1 MPFFHANEYK
11 VILYIILSNI
21 KNKIEVVPLLSPSV
35 PRSQPLRRSPS
46 LPDPPLIDWEM
57 YVILKNLYFHAE
69 FMLFFSIFHLQKLA
83 HYCGYLRN
91 NKLKLKYNI
100 ELQERPQPGGYS
112 EVWAPK
118 AHENPPAPEEEV
130 KIALTFILIM
140 LKEPLHGFFYING
153 KLLMSRI

>member
-1 MPFFHANEYK
+1 MR
-11 VILYIILSNI
+11 LR
-21 KNKIEVVPLLSPSV
+21 LSPSC
-35 PRSQPLRRSPS
+35 PHLYLGPNPFEGALRSQI
-46 LPDPPLIDWEM
+46 PPLIDWEM

-112 EVWAPK
+112 EVWTPK

>member
-1 MPFFHANEYK
+1 
-11 VILYIILSNI
+11 
-21 KNKIEVVPLLSPSV
+21 
-35 PRSQPLRRSPS
+35 
-46 LPDPPLIDWEM
+46 M
-57 YVILKNLYFHAE
+57 YVILKNVYFHAE

-118 AHENPPAPEEEV
+118 AHENPPAPEEEL

>member
-1 MPFFHANEYK
+1 
-11 VILYIILSNI
+11 
-21 KNKIEVVPLLSPSV
+21 
-35 PRSQPLRRSPS
+35 
-46 LPDPPLIDWEM
+46 M

-118 AHENPPAPEEEV
+118 AHENPPGPPLLALEV
-130 KIALTFILIM
+130 YVIFKNLYFHAEFMLSVYFIF
-140 LKEPLHGFFYING
+140 K
-153 KLLMSRI
+153 S